1 MASWH
6 KRGASKGSTRLSPR
20 EYAALAVRISGN
32 RHGAD
37 VIARMESY
45 LGARAARLGPVDL
58 TRNVLISWQ
67 SRVCRAY
74 ARPPLVSGLTAELAA
89 VMGDH
94 TAQTVID
101 RYGQAGGRPMP
112 TSQAQASHEAMRLQE
127 GAAGYAGVRIGWSAR
142 TGRIVLEV
150 IPPDDLEPVYASD
163 DPTEPTIIRHHGVR
177 HLGGEPIEVVE
188 VYDLTDLSS
197 PSYRV
202 YKDGDEGQDVTQEV
216 HGRTFTGQA
225 YLDEW
230 SYQDGRPYHPIV
242 MRGHPDRL
250 YDRLQQVEATLAT
263 AIRWTA
269 WGSGCDFAS
278 HPGRNVRGLAL
289 ASMTSSTG
297 EAAVGIADGPEVIK
311 RWVDMD
317 PENPGD
323 HWQDAPAYDPLTM
336 ARAVG
341 LYETMALSM
350 IDLPMQLEATG
361 GEPTAREAEALEERI
376 QGTLPEARRF
386 DAELLRRCAA
396 LANRVDEI
404 PASGIPEGPY
414 GVLYRSEIDA
424 ALPQIEE
431 LAEDGEE

>member
-1 MASWH
+1 MARWGKSSV
-6 KRGASKGSTRLSPR
+6 GKGSTRLGPR
-20 EYAALAVRISGN
+20 EYAALAVRISRN

-45 LGARAARLGPVDL
+45 LGERAGRMGPVDL
-58 TRNVLISWQ
+58 SRNVVRSWQ
-67 SRVCRAY
+67 DRVCRAY
-74 ARPPLVSGLTAELAA
+74 SRPPLVSGLSAELAA

-101 RYGQAGGRPMP
+101 RYAEAGGYPMP
-112 TSQAQASHEAMRLQE
+112 TTQVQASGQAQRLQLV
-127 GAAGYAGVRIGWSAR
+127 AGYAGVRVNWSSR
-142 TGRIVLEV
+142 SGRISLDV
-150 IPPDDLEPVYASD
+150 IAPDDLEPTYASD
-163 DPTEPTIIRHHGVR
+163 DPTEPTVIRHHGVR
-177 HLGGEPIEVVE
+177 EVEGEVVEVVE
-188 VYDLTDLSS
+188 VYDLTDLDA

-202 YKDGDEGQDVTQEV
+202 LKGGDPEQDITADV
-216 HGRTFTGQA
+216 HGQTYVGDSYTA
-225 YLDEW
+225 EW
-230 SYQDGRPYHPIV
+230 SYADGTPYHPIV

-250 YDRLQQVEATLAT
+250 YERLQQVEATLTT

-269 WGSGCDFAS
+269 WGSGCDFAA

-297 EAAVGIADGPEVIK
+297 EAATGMADGPEVIK
-311 RWVDMD
+311 RWVDTD
-317 PENPGD
+317 PDKPGD

-350 IDLPMQLEATG
+350 IDLPLQLEATG

-376 QGTLPEARRF
+376 QGTLPECRRF

-396 LANRVDEI
+396 LANRLEQVEG
-404 PASGIPEGPY
+404 SGFPETGY
-414 GVLYRSEIDA
+414 GVLYRAEIDA
-424 ALPQIEE
+424 ALPVVED
-431 LAEDGEE
+431 LAAGEE